1 MSRLRIFDDADPATP
16 LSSTTDRDAIA
27 AGLAT
32 IGVTF
37 EQWTPS
43 CEVTP
48 GDPPEKVMAA
58 YRDDIDRLV
67 AARGFKSVDVV
78 SIAPD
83 NPNRDA
89 TVCVRECVCS
99 TQPISGKRAY
109 SCVCSSVSAD
119 GRWSVATGR
128 PSKST
133 TMMSSRVSRPLSRPE
148 TVIAAWRSSSRREK
162 LLLVAGVQPSAAS
175 SRVWATISSARVAS
189 RAGS

>member
-16 LSSTTDRDAIA
+16 LSSTTDREAIA
-27 AGLAT
+27 ASWVSLPWNA
-32 IGVTF
+32 F
-37 EQWTPS
+37 SSSQPS
-43 CEVTP
+43 RCTRP
-48 GDPPEKVMAA
+48 SAA
-58 YRDDIDRLV
+58 Y
-67 AARGFKSVDVV
+67 S
-78 SIAPD
+78 
-83 NPNRDA
+83 RDA

-148 TVIAAWRSSSRREK
+148 TVIAAWRSSSRSEK